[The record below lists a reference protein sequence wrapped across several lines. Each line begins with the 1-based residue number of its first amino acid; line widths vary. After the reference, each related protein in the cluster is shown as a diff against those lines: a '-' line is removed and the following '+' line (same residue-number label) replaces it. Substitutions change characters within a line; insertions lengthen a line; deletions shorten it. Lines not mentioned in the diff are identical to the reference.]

1 MKSHWFIRGIGW
13 IGVAIMMLAAPI
25 VCTES
30 YANRDT
36 APWKLGS
43 VSAMAFGAGVC
54 VAQHLVVLLMAVFAL
69 GKRRVDGW
77 LKKEPGGTH
86 EAVRVHYQ
94 FVRDRKR
101 QAATVRTIMCVCAI
115 AIVAQLISA
124 WNTYG
129 SDSYSAQYLWRC
141 GGVPMIYITGVMSA
155 ALAFFY
161 IAMPIVD
168 WVNWLFIHP
177 LEKKF

>member
-1 MKSHWFIRGIGW
+1 MKSHWFLRGFGW
-13 IGVAIMMLAAPI
+13 IGVVIMMLAAPI

-54 VAQHLVVLLMAVFAL
+54 LAQHLLVLLMAGYAL
-69 GKRRVDGW
+69 GKRRVDVW
-77 LKKEPGGTH
+77 LKKESGGIP
-86 EAVRVHYQ
+86 EAVRMHWQ
-94 FVRDRKR
+94 FTRDRKR
-101 QAATVRTIMCVCAI
+101 QAATVRTIMCVCAL

-124 WNTYG
+124 WNAYG
-129 SDSYSAQYLWRC
+129 SDPYSAQYLWRR

-161 IAMPIVD
+161 VVMPIVD

-177 LEKKF
+177 LEKKA